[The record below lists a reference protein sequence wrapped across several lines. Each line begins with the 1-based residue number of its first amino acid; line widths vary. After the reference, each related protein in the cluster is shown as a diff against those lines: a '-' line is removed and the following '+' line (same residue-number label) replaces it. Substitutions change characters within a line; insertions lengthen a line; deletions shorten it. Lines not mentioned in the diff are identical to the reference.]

1 MRTAKRRERRNGHH
15 DEREPWTYTRAEWE
29 HLKDQIERE
38 STLTQRM
45 TRCMFVEQDDLLV
58 NLRRND
64 HYVSSGMLE
73 YVPKSAM
80 TRSRVEIFR
89 GAPAGATD
97 IRPGDWVTLARR
109 YAVLHARAR
118 YGRDA
123 VVLKKT
129 VAANE
134 VAWAGTDW
142 NEWFYVPLELR
153 ATGDYRTTHE
163 AVVANAVARGLK
175 VPRKVADEYPHIV
188 AQPQRHARD

>member
-1 MRTAKRRERRNGHH
+1 MAETTPCKPCGGSGNHTGSEGCSRTTWIA
-15 DEREPWTYTRAEWE
+15 
-29 HLKDQIERE
+29 
-38 STLTQRM
+38 
-45 TRCMFVEQDDLLV
+45 
-58 NLRRND
+58 
-64 HYVSSGMLE
+64 
-73 YVPKSAM
+73 
-80 TRSRVEIFR
+80 
-89 GAPAGATD
+89 ATD

-109 YAVLHARAR
+109 YAVLHARER

-142 NEWFYVPLELR
+142 NEWFYTPLELR

-175 VPRKVADEYPHIV
+175 VPREVLSEYPHL
-188 AQPQRHARD
+188 RRGRRAR